1 MIRVLVT
8 GATGRQGGAVVARLL
23 KHGHEPVAYVRDPA
37 TPAADALSAQGVRLV
52 TGDLADREA
61 LTKAA
66 KGLDAI
72 FGLTVPFGEN
82 GAAEE
87 IAQGRALADA
97 ASAVDAHLVYSSV
110 KGAASE
116 ADFTVEHA
124 SAKQVVHR
132 YLVEQGTTFTGVQP
146 AYFMENALNVGLTR
160 LNQGVYA
167 FPLSPERKLDQVTVL
182 DIAGMAVH
190 AIENPAKLSGR
201 AIDVVSDSVTTLEA
215 ARFLSEAIGSDL
227 PYENIPIPMI
237 RQWAGDEIAD
247 MFQSFE
253 DNRVHTDIAALH
265 AEFPEVGWHSYL
277 GWAQTVDWDQVL
289 AQQPGRA

>member
-1 MIRVLVT
+1 MIRVLVA

-37 TPAADALSAQGVRLV
+37 TPAADALAAQGVRLM

-72 FGLTVPFGEN
+72 FGLTVPFGQN

-87 IAQGRALADA
+87 VAQGRALADA
-97 ASAVDAHLVYSSV
+97 ARAVDAHLVYSSV

-116 ADFTVEHA
+116 VDFTVEHA

-132 YLVEQGTTFTGVQP
+132 YLIKQGTTFTSVQP

-167 FPLSPERKLDQVTVL
+167 FPLSPDRKLDQVTVL

-190 AIENPAKLSGR
+190 AIENLAKLSGR

-215 ARFLSEAIGSDL
+215 AGFLSEAVGSDV

-277 GWAQTVDWDQVL
+277 EWAQTVDWDREL
-289 AQQPGRA
+289 SQQPGRG

>member
-8 GATGRQGGAVVARLL
+8 GATGLQGGAVVARLL
-23 KHGHEPVAYVRDPA
+23 EHGHEPVAYVRDPA
-37 TPAADALSAQGVRLV
+37 TPAADALAAQGVRFAV
-52 TGDLADREA
+52 GDLADREA
-61 LTKAA
+61 LTRAA
-66 KGLDAI
+66 RGLDAI
-72 FGLTVPFGEN
+72 FGLTVPFGED
-82 GAAEE
+82 GAAGE

-97 ASAVDAHLVYSSV
+97 ARAVDAHLIYSSV
-110 KGAASE
+110 KGAAST

-132 YLVEQGTTFTGVQP
+132 YLVERGTTFTGVQP

-167 FPLSPERKLDQVTVL
+167 FPLSAERRLDQVTVL

-190 AIENPAKLSGR
+190 AMENPAELSGR

-237 RQWAGDEIAD
+237 RKWAGDDIAD

-253 DNRVHTDIAALH
+253 DNRAHTDIAALH
-265 AEFPEVGWHSYL
+265 ARFPEVGWHSYL
-277 GWAQTVDWDQVL
+277 DWARTVDWAQVL
-289 AQQPGRA
+289 AEQPGRA

>member
-1 MIRVLVT
+1 MTSALVT
-8 GATGRQGGAVVARLL
+8 GATGQQGGAVVARLL
-23 KHGHEPVAYVRDPA
+23 KHGHEPVAYVRDPES
-37 TPAADALSAQGVRLV
+37 PAAAALAAQGVRLA

-61 LTKAA
+61 LTRAA
-66 KGLDAI
+66 KGMDAI

-97 ASAVDAHLVYSSV
+97 AAAVGAHLVYSSV
-110 KGAASE
+110 KGAASDV
-116 ADFTVEHA
+116 DFTVEHA

-132 YLVEQGTTFTGVQP
+132 YLIEQGTTFTSVQP

-167 FPLSPERKLDQVTVL
+167 FPLSPDRKLDQVSVL

-190 AIENPAKLSGR
+190 AIENPAKLYGR

-215 ARFLSEAIGSDL
+215 ARFLSEAIGSPL

-253 DNRVHTDIAALH
+253 DNRAHTDIAALH

-277 GWAQTVDWDQVL
+277 AWAQTVDWDQVL
-289 AQQPGRA
+289 AQQPSWS